1 MMKKL
6 LSLGAAALTAL
17 VGGCGDGPSTVPGGY
32 RNPATWSTFFA
43 ATSSGP
49 LLLEV
54 HGDPFGTSAAELRT
68 QVAKAMSAAI
78 PARPFSMTTDPQAA
92 SLPKVK
98 VVVALG
104 APANLDIAEL
114 CAGRAV
120 TGTAKADGGRIDVMA
135 AFCHAGSQMS
145 WVRGWV
151 AKVDGPGDA
160 RFARLMGQ
168 VMRDLTGDPQ

>member
-1 MMKKL
+1 MKKL
-6 LSLGAAALTAL
+6 LSLGAAALAAL

-54 HGDPFGTSAAELRT
+54 HGDPFGASAAELRS

-78 PARPFSMTTDPQAA
+78 PARPFAMTADPQAA

-104 APANLDIAEL
+104 APANLDAAEL

-120 TGTAKADGGRIDVMA
+120 TAAARADGGRIEVMA
-135 AFCHAGSQMS
+135 AFCHGGSLLS

-151 AKVDGPGDA
+151 AKVDGPQDA

-168 VMRDLTGDPQ
+168 VMRELAGDPQ

>member
-6 LSLGAAALTAL
+6 LSLGAAALAAL

-54 HGDPFGTSAAELRT
+54 HGDPFGVSAAELRN

-78 PARPFSMTTDPQAA
+78 PARPFAMTTDPQAA

-104 APANLDIAEL
+104 APANQDAAEL
-114 CAGRAV
+114 CAGRVA
-120 TGTAKADGGRIDVMA
+120 TSAAKADGGRIDVMA
-135 AFCHAGSQMS
+135 VFCHGGAQMS

-151 AKVDGPGDA
+151 SKVNGPGDA
-160 RFARLMGQ
+160 RFVRLMGQ
-168 VMRDLTGDPQ
+168 VMRDLAGDPQ